1 MNKIFLIIGREYFTR
16 VKKKSFLIT
25 TILVPLIIIGF
36 YVAIFAISIKGSD
49 DVQQIAVIDD
59 AHIFNGKTD
68 TTNPTL
74 QFTLIENETE
84 KSFLTKYKK
93 LGYQSF
99 LYIPKSM
106 DSASKNKFTL
116 HSPSSVSLTTM
127 SDVEDLINNTI
138 RKNQLIANGI
148 DPKEFDKKSNSV
160 TLDNAIE
167 TKEGQKKSFAGVA
180 YAVSFGCGFLIYMM
194 MMIYGTQVMRGV
206 TEEKTN
212 RIAEVMVSSVKP
224 FQMMMGK
231 IVGIGAVGLTQFAIW
246 IVLILGVQMLVP
258 LIFPQF
264 MEQLQNANTAS
275 SEDLSFAAT
284 AFEGMSNLPLA
295 KIIFLFLFYFLGGYL
310 TYASIF
316 AAVGSVV
323 SEDQQEAQQLVFPVI
338 MPIILGFVIMTKA
351 VNEPNSS
358 LAIFGSL
365 FPLTSPIVMMGRIT
379 YDVPLWQM
387 GLSMLLLI
395 GCFLFFT
402 WITGKI
408 YRTGILMYGKKPS
421 WKEMIKWA
429 FRKTN

>member
-1 MNKIFLIIGREYFTR
+1 MNKISLIIGREYFTR

-36 YVAIFAISIKGSD
+36 YVAIFAISVNGSD
-49 DVQQIAVIDD
+49 DVQKIAVVDD
-59 AHIFNGKTD
+59 AHIFNGKAD
-68 TTNPTL
+68 NSNPKL
-74 QFTLIENETE
+74 HFTLIENETE
-84 KSFLTKYKK
+84 KSFLNKYKT

-99 LYIPKSM
+99 LYIPKVI
-106 DSASKNKFTL
+106 DSVSKNKFTL

-246 IVLILGVQMLVP
+246 IVLLLGVQMLVP

-264 MEQLQNANTAS
+264 MEQMQHASSAS
-275 SEDLSFAAT
+275 SEDMSMAAT

-429 FRKTN
+429 FRKN

>member
-1 MNKIFLIIGREYFTR
+1 
-16 VKKKSFLIT
+16 
-25 TILVPLIIIGF
+25 
-36 YVAIFAISIKGSD
+36 
-49 DVQQIAVIDD
+49 
-59 AHIFNGKTD
+59 
-68 TTNPTL
+68 
-74 QFTLIENETE
+74 
-84 KSFLTKYKK
+84 
-93 LGYQSF
+93 
-99 LYIPKSM
+99 
-106 DSASKNKFTL
+106 
-116 HSPSSVSLTTM
+116 
-127 SDVEDLINNTI
+127 
-138 RKNQLIANGI
+138 
-148 DPKEFDKKSNSV
+148 
-160 TLDNAIE
+160 
-167 TKEGQKKSFAGVA
+167 
-180 YAVSFGCGFLIYMM
+180 
-194 MMIYGTQVMRGV
+194 MIYGTQVMRGV

-246 IVLILGVQMLVP
+246 IVLLLGVQMLVP

-264 MEQLQNANTAS
+264 MEQLQHANTAS

-429 FRKTN
+429 FRK

>member
-1 MNKIFLIIGREYFTR
+1 MNKISLIIGREYFTR

-36 YVAIFAISIKGSD
+36 YVAIFAISVNGSD
-49 DVQQIAVIDD
+49 DVQKIAVIDE
-59 AHIFNGKTD
+59 AHIFNGKAD
-68 TTNPTL
+68 TSNPKL

-84 KSFLTKYKK
+84 KSFLPKYKN
-93 LGYQSF
+93 LDYQSF
-99 LYIPKSM
+99 LYIPKVI
-106 DSASKNKFTL
+106 DSVSKNKFTL

-127 SDVEDLINNTI
+127 ADVEDLINNTI

-246 IVLILGVQMLVP
+246 IVLLLGVQMLVP

-264 MEQLQNANTAS
+264 MEQMQHASAAS
-275 SEDLSFAAT
+275 SEDMSIAAT

-379 YDVPLWQM
+379 YDVPFWQM

-429 FRKTN
+429 FRK